1 MYKIK
6 NIYNNSRRMINIFFT
21 SFVLFVLLQLSAC
34 GKETDPKKA
43 FDKGDYETAISLWL
57 PLAENGDTDA
67 QNYLGI
73 IYYLGLG
80 TDKDYKKSLE
90 WYERAAKGGHADAQR
105 NYGDMINFGRGT
117 TKNNHEAY
125 KWYFAASQQGN
136 EKAKRQIE
144 VIAASG
150 NLSPNQQMHAKIE
163 ANEFII
169 DESKRFMSHD
179 TYIDKK

>member
-1 MYKIK
+1 MIKIL
-6 NIYNNSRRMINIFFT
+6 IYSLIVFILFQVSSCT
-21 SFVLFVLLQLSAC
+21 SES
-34 GKETDPKKA
+34 DPKIA
-43 FDKGDYETAISLWL
+43 FDKGDYETAFNIWL
-57 PLAENGDTDA
+57 PLAENGDADA

-80 TDKDYKKSLE
+80 TKRNYKISLE
-90 WYERAAKGGHADAQR
+90 WYERAAKAGHADAQR
-105 NYGDMINFGRGT
+105 NYGDMINYGRGIR
-117 TKNNHEAY
+117 KDNYEAF
-125 KWYFAASQQGN
+125 KWYFAAFQQGN
-136 EKAKRQIE
+136 MKAKNQMDA
-144 VIAASG
+144 IAASG

>member
-1 MYKIK
+1 MTNTSLYLFL
-6 NIYNNSRRMINIFFT
+6 SIF
-21 SFVLFVLLQLSAC
+21 LFIQLAGC
-34 GKETDPKKA
+34 GKVTDPKTA
-43 FDKGDYETAISLWL
+43 FDNGDYELAFKLWK
-57 PLAENGDTDA
+57 PLADNGDANA

-73 IYYLGLG
+73 LYYLGLG
-80 TDKDYKKSLE
+80 TKRNYKKSLE
-90 WYERAAKGGHADAQR
+90 WYERAARSGHADAQR
-105 NYGDMINFGRGT
+105 NYGDMINFGRGI
-117 TKNNHEAY
+117 KKDNYSAY

-163 ANEFII
+163 ANEFIM

>member
-1 MYKIK
+1 MFRSLTYFILL
-6 NIYNNSRRMINIFFT
+6 FAL
-21 SFVLFVLLQLSAC
+21 LFVSAC
-34 GKETDPKKA
+34 AKETDPQKA
-43 FDKGDYETAISLWL
+43 FEKGDYETAFNLWL
-57 PLAENGDTDA
+57 PLAENGDSNA

-73 IYYLGLG
+73 IYSLGLG
-80 TDKDYKKSLE
+80 KERNIKKSLE
-90 WYERAAKGGHADAQR
+90 WYERAAKAGHADAQR
-105 NYGDMINFGRGT
+105 NYGDMINYGRGT
-117 TKNNHEAY
+117 RKDNYQAY

-136 EKAKRQIE
+136 KKAENQIA

-163 ANEFII
+163 ANEFIL

>member
-1 MYKIK
+1 MTKPIL
-6 NIYNNSRRMINIFFT
+6 ILSILLT
-21 SFVLFVLLQLSAC
+21 VLLMTAC

-43 FDKGDYETAISLWL
+43 FENGDYETAFTLWM
-57 PLAENGDTDA
+57 PLAENGDTEA

-73 IYYLGLG
+73 LYYLGLG
-80 TDKDYKKSLE
+80 VSKDYKKAIV
-90 WYERAAKGGHADAQR
+90 WYERAARAGHADAQR
-105 NYGDMINFGRGT
+105 NYGDMINFGRGGLQ
-117 TKNNHEAY
+117 KDNRQAF

-136 EKAKRQIE
+136 EKAKRQLE
-144 VIAASG
+144 VITASN

-179 TYIDKK
+179 TYINKNN

>member
-1 MYKIK
+1 MIK
-6 NIYNNSRRMINIFFT
+6 TFLYSLLV
-21 SFVLFVLLQLSAC
+21 FVLFQISAC
-34 GKETDPKKA
+34 TKVTDPKKA
-43 FDKGDYETAISLWL
+43 FDNGDYETAISLWL

-80 TDKDYKKSLE
+80 TERDYKKALE
-90 WYERAAKGGHADAQR
+90 WYERAAKAGHADAQR
-105 NYGDMINFGRGT
+105 NYGDMINFGRGIQ
-117 TKNNHEAY
+117 KDNFQAY

-136 EKAKRQIE
+136 KKAESQIE

-163 ANEFII
+163 ANEFIM
-169 DESKRFMSHD
+169 DETKRFMSHD

>member
-1 MYKIK
+1 MIK
-6 NIYNNSRRMINIFFT
+6 TFLHLLLVV
-21 SFVLFVLLQLSAC
+21 VLFQISAC
-34 GKETDPKKA
+34 AKETNPKKA
-43 FDKGDYETAISLWL
+43 FDSGDYETAISLWR
-57 PLAENGDTDA
+57 PLAENGDADA

-80 TDKDYKKSLE
+80 VSKDYKKALE
-90 WYERAAKGGHADAQR
+90 WYGRAAKAGHADAQR

-117 TKNNHEAY
+117 QKDNYQAY

-136 EKAKRQIE
+136 KKAENQIS

-163 ANEFII
+163 ANEFIM
-169 DESKRFMSHD
+169 DETKRFMSHD

>member
-1 MYKIK
+1 MLQ
-6 NIYNNSRRMINIFFT
+6 SIFY
-21 SFVLFVLLQLSAC
+21 LFVAITFFQITAC
-34 GKETDPKKA
+34 SEVTDPKKA
-43 FDKGDYETAISLWL
+43 FDSGNYETALNLWL
-57 PLAENGDTDA
+57 PLAENGDADA

-80 TDKDYKKSLE
+80 TQKNYKKALE
-90 WYERAAKGGHADAQR
+90 WYGRAAKAGHADAQR

-117 TKNNHEAY
+117 HKDNYEAY

-136 EKAKRQIE
+136 EKAKREIE

-163 ANEFII
+163 ANEYIL
-169 DESKRFMSHD
+169 DEEKHFMSHD
-179 TYIDKK
+179 TYINKK

>member
-1 MYKIK
+1 MTKG
-6 NIYNNSRRMINIFFT
+6 IFCFLILIT
-21 SFVLFVLLQLSAC
+21 TLQIAAC

-43 FDKGDYETAISLWL
+43 FESGDYETAFNLWV
-57 PLAENGDTDA
+57 PVAENGNAEA

-73 IYYLGLG
+73 MYYLGFG
-80 TDKDYKKSLE
+80 VDKDYKKALG
-90 WYERAAKGGHADAQR
+90 WYEKAAKAGHADAQK
-105 NYGDMINFGRGT
+105 NYGDMNNFGRGIR
-117 TKNNHEAY
+117 KDNYQAY

-136 EKAKRQIE
+136 KKAVRQIE

-163 ANEFII
+163 ANEFIF

-179 TYIDKK
+179 TYINKK

>member
-1 MYKIK
+1 MTKTLTCFF
-6 NIYNNSRRMINIFFT
+6 SLFLLIFI
-21 SFVLFVLLQLSAC
+21 SAC
-34 GKETDPKKA
+34 SNEADPLKA
-43 FDKGDYETAISLWL
+43 FKKGDYESAYKLWL
-57 PLAENGDTDA
+57 PLAEEGDANA

-73 IYYLGLG
+73 MYSLGLG
-80 TDKDYKKSLE
+80 IKRDYKKSLD
-90 WYERAAKGGHADAQR
+90 WYERAAKAGNADAQR
-105 NYGDMINFGRGT
+105 NFGDMINFGRGT
-117 TKNNHEAY
+117 QKDNYQAY

-136 EKAKRQIE
+136 KKAETQIA

-163 ANEFII
+163 ANEFIL